1 MDQRVELLKENET
14 LKQYEGLAEEIFNYE
29 AKEIK
34 SGGIVFSFSA
44 FSYDYYGFPLY
55 MGKIDNIFF
64 LAVKPREEKMMYTFV
79 KNKKHFKIYVATD
92 IEEEDRLDFINLL
105 DEL

>member
-14 LKQYEGLAEEIFNYE
+14 IKQYEGLAEEIVNYE
-29 AKEIK
+29 ARENK
-34 SGGIVFSFSA
+34 SFGNDFSFSA
-44 FSYDYYGFPLY
+44 FSLDYYGFPLY

-64 LAVKPREEKMMYTFV
+64 LAVKPPEEKMMYTFF
-79 KNKKHFKIYVATD
+79 KNKKHFKIYVATE